1 MSSILMVLAITGG
14 ITLAVA
20 AFLLAILVLR
30 NPHNP
35 EWVNSEGFS
44 QFTALWMT
52 TGISAASAA
61 TVQAPPRA
69 SADFLDGVPIAERN
83 DTPFRGHQLRDAAAA
98 INRLPDVNLVTS
110 VVIIA
115 TPPPARSTRTRA
127 HFNNTNHGSGD
138 MPENLGNDSMPE

>member
-44 QFTALWMT
+44 QFTALLMT

-61 TVQAPPRA
+61 TVQAYYSLGMSVA
-69 SADFLDGVPIAERN
+69 VALC
-83 DTPFRGHQLRDAAAA
+83 
-98 INRLPDVNLVTS
+98 VTS
-110 VVIIA
+110 GIVIVSGFVFTGCSVWENVYAVPKLVIRRLNPLVVVPLCRAIRPVHSDFCA
-115 TPPPARSTRTRA
+115 TLIVIPLRA
-127 HFNNTNHGSGD
+127 ACLAHVCQR
-138 MPENLGNDSMPE
+138 

>member
-44 QFTALWMT
+44 QFTALLMT
-52 TGISAASAA
+52 TGITAASAA
-61 TVQAPPRA
+61 TVQAYYSLGMSVA
-69 SADFLDGVPIAERN
+69 VALC
-83 DTPFRGHQLRDAAAA
+83 
-98 INRLPDVNLVTS
+98 VTS
-110 VVIIA
+110 GIVIVSGFVLYGLFGMGERLRRAEAGHSTLEPIGRG
-115 TPPPARSTRTRA
+115 PALPSNKA
-127 HFNNTNHGSGD
+127 GAF
-138 MPENLGNDSMPE
+138 